1 MPNIL
6 GINLSS
12 DTPVEARKKIVNWL
26 EAKNSKFIVT
36 PNPEIILASH
46 QDEEFFYILNKA
58 DLSLPDGIGLKIA
71 ARIFGSRLSRITGS
85 DTTNFLL
92 KIANEKKHKV
102 LILNWKDGLSSADKI
117 TQALKNKFP
126 DLNFLVLDIEKK
138 TQLTSE
144 IIQKINDFSPSL
156 LFCTLG
162 FPYQEKLIYHN
173 LSTLSSVKVAIGVG
187 GTFDFISGRSKRA
200 PLFLRYLGLE
210 WLWRLLIKPQ
220 RYKRIF
226 KATFVFLHK
235 VLKARLIN
243 RFRYRPNVVCFLY
256 KNTTSGPQVLIVER
270 EDDKNHWQLPQ
281 GGTDQENIAVAG
293 KRELREETG
302 VTNIQEK
309 AVFKNVHRYKF
320 IGKLAKKS
328 YRINS
333 NYESK
338 KYKYDY
344 CGQKQSL
351 FIAEFLGSDDEIKIN
366 FWDHAAWKWV
376 PIENL
381 VSTVHPVR
389 QAGAQKFLEKFLS
402 IENKK

>member
-6 GINLSS
+6 GINLSP
-12 DTPVEARKKIVNWL
+12 DKPIEARKKIVNWL
-26 EAKNSKFIVT
+26 ESKGSKFVVT

-71 ARIFGSRLSRITGS
+71 ARIFGSNLARITGS

-92 KIANEKKHKV
+92 QVANEKKYKI
-102 LILNWKDGLSSADKI
+102 LILNWKDGLSSATKI
-117 TQALKNKFP
+117 QQALKNKFP
-126 DLNFLVLDIEKK
+126 NLTFLVLDISRELK
-138 TQLTSE
+138 LSSE
-144 IIQKINDFSPSL
+144 IIQQINNFSPVL

-173 LSTLSSVKVAIGVG
+173 LSTLPTVRVAMGVG
-187 GTFDFISGRSKRA
+187 GTFDFLSGQARRA

-210 WLWRLLIKPQ
+210 WFWRLLIQPQ

-226 KATFVFLHK
+226 QATFSFLVK
-235 VLKARLIN
+235 VLKAKFIN

-256 KNTTSGPQVLIVER
+256 KNTDLGPQVLIVER
-270 EDDKNHWQLPQ
+270 EDDPNHWQLPQ
-281 GGTDQENIAVAG
+281 GGTDHEDLIMAG

-302 VTNIQEK
+302 VVSIEEK
-309 AVFKNVHRYKF
+309 AIFKNVHRYKF
-320 IGKLAKKS
+320 LGKLAKKS
-328 YRINS
+328 YRINDA
-333 NYESK
+333 YESK

-351 FIAEFLGSDDEIKIN
+351 FIAKFIGSDEEIKIN
-366 FWDHAAWKWV
+366 FWDHTAWKWV
-376 PIENL
+376 PAENL
-381 VSTVHPVR
+381 VSSVHSVR
-389 QAGAQKFLEKFLS
+389 QAGAQKFLDKFLS
-402 IENKK
+402 LQNK